1 MDFLVFS
8 LCFFFVLYLIIR
20 LESIQYDTNEMRK
33 TLEEIREE
41 LNKK

>member
-20 LESIQYDTNEMRK
+20 LESIQFDTNEMRK